1 MDKGF
6 EILISFKTAFQNFEE
21 LEGWKKFRGDLIY
34 ETVAL
39 VKTIQANERYNLS
52 YQVFRSARLVK

>member
-39 VKTIQANERYNLS
+39 VKTIQANERY
-52 YQVFRSARLVK
+52 YCPEHIK

>member
-34 ETVAL
+34 ENGCFSKNYTG
-39 VKTIQANERYNLS
+39 K
-52 YQVFRSARLVK
+52 